1 MQYAAGASVRPF
13 YSHVSGQFS
22 AESQYSGMIDIG
34 TEHSIDS
41 FNAMTPSGD
50 YTIYYA
56 GDIKVLTDFDRA
68 ALAELGYNS
77 AQLTITPIQQ

>member
-13 YSHVSGQFS
+13 YTYVSGQFS

-50 YTIYYA
+50 YTTYYA
-56 GDIKVLTDFDRA
+56 GDIKVLTDFAPA
-68 ALAELGYNS
+68 ALAQLGYNN
-77 AQLTITPIQQ
+77 AQLTLAPMQ